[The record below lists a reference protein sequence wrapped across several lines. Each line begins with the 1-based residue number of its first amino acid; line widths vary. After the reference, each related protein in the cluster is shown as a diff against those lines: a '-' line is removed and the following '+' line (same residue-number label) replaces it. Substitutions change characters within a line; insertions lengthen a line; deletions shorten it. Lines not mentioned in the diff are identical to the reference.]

1 MVVKELKVDFSARR
15 KTNYIVQGGAGM
27 AIITMF
33 QFLIGRLVTHKLME
47 LHRNYVRKFQFLI
60 GRLVTKYMKVLLN
73 IINSFNSL

>member
-1 MVVKELKVDFSARR
+1 
-15 KTNYIVQGGAGM
+15 M